1 MANQFRKTVA
11 MILTF
16 VLFLSAI
23 HIGPASAEESPAT
36 VPDGVYPIEFR
47 YVQDKNPTQ
56 TSVSNSYMVPG
67 TGKLIVQNG
76 KAKFENEISKENYA
90 LFEYFGS
97 RMAGR
102 DKAVIQET
110 VGQEPVI
117 IGIEGYQPVATRLTD
132 DGNHVIV
139 QIEIAEIGKIQDI
152 LMHIHD
158 KDNIYQL
165 PQPYNYWY
173 NVGLELDI
181 SGLPGTGGDGG
192 DGGSG
197 GDSTPVTLEMFN
209 NLVTVARSVYE
220 STYEG
225 TGDGF
230 YPVGS
235 KTALYNSITTAES
248 IAASAGGN
256 QVLLKAAYDILN
268 EALNYYQS
276 LRIVVNKTSLIELI
290 EQIRLFTE
298 TAKEG
303 GTAEGGPGGSTTFA
317 ISDKEYAYPTVSS
330 FVNRLA
336 EASNVVADPNAS
348 PEDVANQYNLLY
360 NGDSLRVGFKD
371 IEKRQFLASTV
382 RIMVLDT
389 DTVTTTYS
397 VYANE
402 FKPTATILH
411 QAEAPYY
418 QAYANITFVNPAG
431 ELDVKRTNPNSA
443 GYYTPTS
450 FSLSGVPVR
459 NSSDEHNKTYQ
470 VSIRYQ
476 TADDS
481 KWRGLSG
488 LRYTVN
494 GVTKTVFISYN
505 AEQLDAL
512 NASIDAAKQI
522 YHTAVEG
529 TAPGQYSAGSKAKL
543 LQAIELAEV
552 TGSNLAAPRPQ
563 IAAAATALQTAV
575 EAFQA
580 TAARTVYF
588 SAVHATKDAFS
599 SMDNYFVKPAVVT
612 TEEDGAVYASVTIKD
627 SSRIPEFKVK
637 QNGEFVEAALVSE
650 DTAANTRV
658 VKFKIDHLQELLDA
672 KVRVVVP
679 AQGYESTHDIRLNFN
694 NVDNTALSQ
703 AIANATAV
711 HRAAVAGTQPGQYP
725 EAAKAALQSAI
736 DAAGAE
742 AARVT
747 GTPEQTAAALLALQQ
762 ALNTFKASVISSP
775 GQYPIGFTIYKV
787 NTNEPSV
794 MYDYVDKTSGKLT
807 LRDGKKYVSFTLN
820 QSKEIVSFKTKLN
833 ADSPLIETTTINTD
847 AAANQRT
854 VEFEVEDLTKKVDG
868 WVKIYWDLGP
878 PIGIYDHEYEV
889 QIGFSDLPA
898 IPDPVNKTALNTLIA
913 DAQAKHAAAVE
924 GTQVGQYP
932 AGSKAKLLTAI
943 TAAQAVA
950 ADSAATQQQVNEA
963 QNALQAAVTAFVNSV
978 NTGGPVT
985 VDKTVLNAAI
995 ADAQAKYDAAV
1006 EGTALGQYLA
1016 GAKNKFKKSLDAV
1029 KAVAANTQATQAQVD
1044 EAVKTLQAAVKLFSS
1059 AQYKDAVTQLP
1070 DGEYSLQ
1077 FNIFTAGTEQLS
1089 AVQDYVDAS
1098 SGKLLVEGGK
1108 KYVSFTLNR
1117 AKEVSSFQTKL
1128 NSTSALTEAEV
1139 VSKDDTADTKNIK
1152 FEVQDLSINK
1162 QYGLVKLLTS
1172 DAQEVNYDVQIG
1184 YGKIQL
1190 DLTKP
1195 VKDGQYHVSLAP
1207 RSDDPAAP
1215 PVIDYIVESRLNVQ
1229 NGKKLAT
1236 VKLKSGVTL
1245 YEILLLNADG
1255 TTNKVIT
1262 PTYSAK
1268 ASGLVRVLADEP
1280 AGQTVQF
1287 EAADDLTATYAF
1299 GVVKDGQ
1306 DATIKV
1312 GFGAIEPVT
1321 SVSVITPTP
1330 DEPIAP
1336 VDSGS
1341 NDSGIIYPV
1350 GGSSG
1355 GAAVIST
1362 LQDGK
1367 YSVNYAIHNVG
1378 TDQKSILQNYVVTP
1392 ALLTVSGNKKVVS
1405 VRLKQSNEIGS
1416 LKTELNGAWT
1426 DVKVIAEDQ
1435 KNNTRDV
1442 QFEIKDLSSK
1452 LKISAK
1458 INSDEIQ
1465 AEISFDAKNVQKV
1478 SDDAQ
1483 LTGGQTTAEG
1493 QTPESKPTVQVLK
1506 DIENHW
1512 AQALIERAAG
1522 LGIVNGYEDGTF
1534 RPDGEISRAEF
1545 TVLISRALQLDK
1557 GGELNFA
1564 DLDKVPDWAKSHLE
1578 KAVAA
1583 GFITSYEDH
1592 TFRPERSISRSEIAV
1607 IIARALDLPLDEAAT
1622 AAFADAEQ
1630 IPDWAYAH
1638 VAAASKK
1645 GIINGRDNHIF
1656 APHANATRAE
1666 AVKLILSLLDEVK

>member
-1 MANQFRKTVA
+1 

-23 HIGPASAEESPAT
+23 HIGPVSAEESPIT
-36 VPDGVYPIEFR
+36 VPDGVYPIGYR
-47 YVQDKNPTQ
+47 YVQDKNPSQ
-56 TSVSNSYMVPG
+56 TSAANAYMVPG
-67 TGKLIVQNG
+67 TGKLIVQSG
-76 KAKFENEISKENYA
+76 KAKFENEITKENYA
-90 LFEYFGS
+90 LFAYFGS

-102 DKAVIQET
+102 DKAVIQESP
-110 VGQEPVI
+110 GQEPVI
-117 IGIEGYQPVATRLTD
+117 IGIEGYQPVATRLTA

-139 QIEIAEIGKIQDI
+139 QIEIADIGKIQDV
-152 LMHIHD
+152 LMHIYD

-181 SGLPGTGGDGG
+181 SSIPGTGGEDGGDGG

-197 GDSTPVTLEMFN
+197 GNDNTPVTIEMFN
-209 NLVTVARSVYE
+209 NLATVARSVYE

-235 KTALYNSITTAES
+235 KLEFYNSITTAES

-268 EALNYYQS
+268 EAIKKYQA
-276 LRIVVNKTSLIELI
+276 LRIVVDKTNLIELI
-290 EQIRLFTE
+290 EKVRLFTE
-298 TAKEG
+298 TVKEG
-303 GTAEGGPGGSTTFA
+303 GTAEGGPGGSTFFA
-317 ISDKEYAYPTVSS
+317 VSDKEYPYPTITS
-330 FVNRLA
+330 FLNRIA
-336 EASNVVADPNAS
+336 AASNVVADPNAS
-348 PEDVANQYNLLY
+348 PEDVANQYDLLY
-360 NGDSLRVGFKD
+360 NGNLTMAGFKD
-371 IEKRQFLASTV
+371 IEKRQYLASTV
-382 RIMVLDT
+382 NIMVLDS
-389 DTVTTTYS
+389 DTATTTYS

-402 FKPTATILH
+402 FKPTATILQ

-418 QAYANITFVNPAG
+418 QAMANITFVNPAG

-443 GYYTPTS
+443 GYYSPTS

-505 AEQLDAL
+505 AEQLAAL
-512 NASIDAAKQI
+512 NASIDAAKQL
-522 YHTAVEG
+522 YNTAVEG
-529 TAPGQYSAGSKAKL
+529 TAPGQYSASSKAKL

-552 TGSNLAAPRPQ
+552 TGSNLASSRPQ
-563 IAAAATALQTAV
+563 IAEAARALQTAV
-575 EAFQA
+575 DAFQA

-588 SAVHATKDAFS
+588 SAVHATNAAFS
-599 SMDNYFVKPAVVT
+599 SMDNYFLKPAIVT
-612 TEEDGAVYASVTIKD
+612 TEEDGSIYASVTIKD
-627 SSRIPEFKVK
+627 SSSIPEFKVK

-679 AQGYESTHDIRLNFN
+679 AQGYDRTHDIRLNFN

-703 AIANATAV
+703 AIANATEV
-711 HRAAVAGTQPGQYP
+711 LRAAVTGTQPGQYP
-725 EAAKAALQSAI
+725 ESAKAALQSAI

-775 GQYPIGFTIYKV
+775 GQYPISFTIYKV
-787 NTNEPSV
+787 NTNDPSV

-833 ADSPLIETTTINTD
+833 ADSPLIETNTINTD
-847 AAANQRT
+847 AAANKRT

-878 PIGIYDHEYEV
+878 PIGIYDHEYDV
-889 QIGFSDLPA
+889 QIGFSDLPT
-898 IPDPVNKTALNTLIA
+898 IPDPVNKTALNALIA
-913 DAQAKHAAAVE
+913 EAQTKHAAAVE
-924 GTQVGQYP
+924 GTEVGQYP
-932 AGSKAKLLTAI
+932 AGSKATLLAAI

-950 ADSAATQQQVNEA
+950 NDSAATQQQVNEA
-963 QNALQAAVTAFVNSV
+963 LTALQKAVTAFVNSV
-978 NTGGPVT
+978 NTGQPVT
-985 VDKTVLNAAI
+985 VDKTILNAAI
-995 ADAQAKYDAAV
+995 ADAQAKYDEAV

-1029 KAVAANTQATQAQVD
+1029 KAVAADPQATQAQVD
-1044 EAVKTLQAAVKLFSS
+1044 EAVKTLQAAVKLFRS

-1070 DGEYSLQ
+1070 DGEYSLKI
-1077 FNIFTAGTEQLS
+1077 NIFTAGTEQLS

-1128 NSTSALTEAEV
+1128 NSTAALTEADV
-1139 VSKDDTADTKNIK
+1139 VSKDEAANTRTIK
-1152 FEVQDLSINK
+1152 FEVQDLLINK
-1162 QYGLVKLLTS
+1162 QYGLVKLTTS
-1172 DAQEVNYDVQIG
+1172 DAQEMNYEVQIG
-1184 YGKIQL
+1184 YEKIRL

-1195 VKDGQYHVSLAP
+1195 VKDGQYNVSFASK
-1207 RSDDPAAP
+1207 SDDPAAP
-1215 PVIDYIVESRLNVQ
+1215 SITDFIESEGSRLTVQ

-1236 VKLKSGVTL
+1236 LKLRSGVSL

-1268 ASGLVRVLADEP
+1268 SSGLVRVLANEP

-1299 GVVKDGQ
+1299 GLVKDGQ
-1306 DATIKV
+1306 DISIKA
-1312 GFGAIEPVT
+1312 GFGALEPVT

-1330 DEPIAP
+1330 DEPITP
-1336 VDSGS
+1336 VDPGSGS
-1341 NDSGIIYPV
+1341 PRNPGSSG

-1355 GAAVIST
+1355 GGAVVST

-1367 YSVNYAIHNVG
+1367 YSVNFVIHNVG
-1378 TDQKSILQNYVVTP
+1378 TDQQSILQNYVVTP

-1405 VRLKQSNEIGS
+1405 IRLKQSNEINS
-1416 LKTELNGAWT
+1416 LKTELNGALT

-1435 KNNTRDV
+1435 ENHTRDV

-1452 LKISAK
+1452 LKIWAK
-1458 INSDEIQ
+1458 INSDEIN
-1465 AEISFDAKNVQKV
+1465 AEISFDEKSAQKV

-1483 LTGGQTTAEG
+1483 LTGGKTTTEG
-1493 QTPESKPTVQVLK
+1493 HAPGSKPTAPVLK
-1506 DIENHW
+1506 DIDHHW
-1512 AQALIERAAG
+1512 AKAFIERAVE

-1545 TVLISRALQLDK
+1545 TVLISRALQLENK
-1557 GGELNFA
+1557 GEELNFA

-1583 GFITSYEDH
+1583 GLITSYEDH

-1607 IIARALDLPLDEAAT
+1607 IVARALALPLDDADT
-1622 AAFADAEQ
+1622 VSFADAEQ

-1638 VAAASKK
+1638 VAAAAKK
-1645 GIINGRDNHIF
+1645 GIIHGRDNNIF
-1656 APHANATRAE
+1656 APNDNATRAE
-1666 AVKLILSLLDEVK
+1666 AVKLILSLLNEVK